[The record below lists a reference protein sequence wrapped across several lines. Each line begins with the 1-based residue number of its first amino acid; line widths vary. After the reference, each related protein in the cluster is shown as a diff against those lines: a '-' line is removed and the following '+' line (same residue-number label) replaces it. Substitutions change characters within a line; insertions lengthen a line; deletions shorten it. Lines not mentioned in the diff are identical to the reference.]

1 MRKFIGM
8 CLVAL
13 VMIAV
18 CASCS
23 STRNAANGGNGQ
35 TSFTKTAASEYAQYG
50 DWKSLVTSGKV
61 SIAIGGG
68 KSMSSSMQMKMVKG
82 RSISFS
88 IRPFLGIEVG
98 KMYIVDDEIV
108 IIDRIHKVYVKEKA
122 SLLTSGVPVDVL
134 TLQDILLG
142 RPHILG
148 EGTFCASMADKVELQ
163 REGAMAY
170 IKPKNQ
176 YEGFSYQYAFD
187 EQKNVVSLDVAPM
200 GGSSIYSVKYGD
212 VETSLAGKVAT
223 RTSVD
228 TEISGKSLSL
238 DMTIKSMTWNTDF
251 NDEVEIPNGYTQSSG
266 SAIIN
271 ALGGTIR

>member
-61 SIAIGGG
+61 SIAIGGN

-163 REGAMAY
+163 R
-170 IKPKNQ
+170 
-176 YEGFSYQYAFD
+176 
-187 EQKNVVSLDVAPM
+187 
-200 GGSSIYSVKYGD
+200 
-212 VETSLAGKVAT
+212 
-223 RTSVD
+223 
-228 TEISGKSLSL
+228 
-238 DMTIKSMTWNTDF
+238 
-251 NDEVEIPNGYTQSSG
+251 
-266 SAIIN
+266 
-271 ALGGTIR
+271 